1 MTTILAIGATG
12 TVGRHLVPQLAR
24 RGLSVRALV
33 RNPAAELPAGV
44 DRVVGDLADPASY
57 TPALDGVAAV
67 YLACGNHPAQAA
79 WENGVIDAAAA
90 AGVRRIV
97 KLSTSDARSAHRPR
111 SPTRTPASR
120 PTCGRAASTTSCS
133 SPPSR

>member
-1 MTTILAIGATG
+1 MTTIFMTGATG
-12 TVGRHLVPQLAR
+12 TVGRHVVPQLVR

-33 RNPAAELPAGV
+33 RNPAADVPAGV

-57 TPALDGVAAV
+57 APALHGVDAV

-79 WENGVIDAAAA
+79 WENGVIDAAVA

-97 KLSTSDARSAHRPR
+97 KLSTSDAAIG
-111 SPTRTPASR
+111 SPELKLH
-120 PTCGRAASTTSCS
+120 AAEAA
-133 SPPSR
+133 PLP